1 MSTLAYQHQIWDY
14 KKADLTN
21 IRKAL
26 DLVNQAKLFDQK
38 DNYAQVTILN
48 KIILNIFRNYVPNK
62 YITVNDEDPAW
73 MNKNIKS
80 RIKSRNLAYRQYM
93 QKSKFENGFVLLE
106 TFITELNESI
116 SSTNSLYYENI
127 GNKLFDPLLQAN
139 TYSSILKTFY
149 NKKKNPANST
159 SFGKRQ
165 VFNDII

>member
-1 MSTLAYQHQIWDY
+1 
-14 KKADLTN
+14 
-21 IRKAL
+21 
-26 DLVNQAKLFDQK
+26 
-38 DNYAQVTILN
+38 
-48 KIILNIFRNYVPNK
+48 
-62 YITVNDEDPAW
+62 
-73 MNKNIKS
+73 
-80 RIKSRNLAYRQYM
+80 M

-165 VFNDII
+165 VFNYII

>member
-1 MSTLAYQHQIWDY
+1 M
-14 KKADLTN
+14 
-21 IRKAL
+21 
-26 DLVNQAKLFDQK
+26 
-38 DNYAQVTILN
+38 
-48 KIILNIFRNYVPNK
+48 PNK

-149 NKKKNPANST
+149 NKKKNPANSI

>member
-159 SFGKRQ
+159 SFGK
-165 VFNDII
+165 